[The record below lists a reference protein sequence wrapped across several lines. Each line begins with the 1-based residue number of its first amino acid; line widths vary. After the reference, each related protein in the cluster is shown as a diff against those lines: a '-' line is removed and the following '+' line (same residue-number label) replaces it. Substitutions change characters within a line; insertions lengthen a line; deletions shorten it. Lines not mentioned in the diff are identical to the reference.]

1 MWGKGEDASYGQ
13 DGRWGEGWGE
23 GGGNHREVMDDQG
36 SQAIGSQPV
45 WIPHPPPVQVQV
57 WEARSKSNLPW
68 EIRNTKYLPRSSDRD
83 QIILRQ
89 LRLTFRTH
97 GYSG

>member
-13 DGRWGEGWGE
+13 DGRWGGLGGRLGEKWGEVGEGW
-23 GGGNHREVMDDQG
+23 GNHREVMDDQG

-57 WEARSKSNLPW
+57 
-68 EIRNTKYLPRSSDRD
+68 
-83 QIILRQ
+83 
-89 LRLTFRTH
+89 
-97 GYSG
+97 